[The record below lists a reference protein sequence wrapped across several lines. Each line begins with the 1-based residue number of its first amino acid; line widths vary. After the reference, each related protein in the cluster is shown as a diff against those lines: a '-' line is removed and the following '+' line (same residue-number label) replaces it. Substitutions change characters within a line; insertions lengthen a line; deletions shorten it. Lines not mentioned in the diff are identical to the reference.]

1 MLTLMEKIM
10 AKRKEF
16 LQEIVEEQVNE
27 IAAKVAKE
35 EPELLVE
42 EEEEEKDHK
51 HKKMNKNDFLK
62 SVGMHH
68 RPGSHRAITAW
79 EEYKAS

>member
-1 MLTLMEKIM
+1 M
-10 AKRKEF
+10 AKEKKKVF
-16 LQEIVEEQVNE
+16 LQEISSVKE
-27 IAAKVAKE
+27 VAEE

-42 EEEEEKDHK
+42 EKEEPKG
-51 HKKMNKNDFLK
+51 KMNKNDFLK

-79 EEYKAS
+79 EEYQAS

>member
-1 MLTLMEKIM
+1 M
-10 AKRKEF
+10 AKEKKKVF
-16 LQEIVEEQVNE
+16 LQEISSVKE
-27 IAAKVAKE
+27 VAEE

-42 EEEEEKDHK
+42 EKEEPKG
-51 HKKMNKNDFLK
+51 KMNKNDFLK

-79 EEYKAS
+79 EEYKV

>member
-1 MLTLMEKIM
+1 M
-10 AKRKEF
+10 AKAKEF
-16 LQEIVEEQVNE
+16 LQEIVEEQVDE

-35 EPELLVE
+35 EPELLLEEE

-51 HKKMNKNDFLK
+51 HKKMNQNDFLK

-79 EEYKAS
+79 EEYQAS

>member
-1 MLTLMEKIM
+1 M
-10 AKRKEF
+10 AKEKKKVF
-16 LQEIVEEQVNE
+16 LQEIASVKE
-27 IAAKVAKE
+27 VAEE

-42 EEEEEKDHK
+42 EKEEPKG
-51 HKKMNKNDFLK
+51 KMNKNDFLK

-79 EEYKAS
+79 EEYLGI

>member
-1 MLTLMEKIM
+1 M
-10 AKRKEF
+10 AKEKKKVF
-16 LQEIVEEQVNE
+16 LQEISSVKE
-27 IAAKVAKE
+27 VAEE

-42 EEEEEKDHK
+42 EKEEPKG
-51 HKKMNKNDFLK
+51 KMNKNDFLK

-79 EEYKAS
+79 EEYLGI